1 MYDLWSG
8 VLSSFMSV
16 DDTVHVPPHPPPSH
30 SALTPPPE
38 KITLHS
44 VNEKSTAECPFADT
58 ALVINA
64 FLIVIRNTLE
74 FMARLELQNK
84 PRTRG

>member
-16 DDTVHVPPHPPPSH
+16 DDTVHVPPHPTSL
-30 SALTPPPE
+30 SLSLAVALSPRKLLCIRST
-38 KITLHS
+38 

-58 ALVINA
+58 AAVINA
-64 FLIVIRNTLE
+64 FLIVIRNTLK
-74 FMARLELQNK
+74 FMAR
-84 PRTRG
+84 